1 MAITKLSAA
10 TLQAR
15 REALDAVLARAR
27 GVLHLGAH
35 LGQEADTYAKA
46 GKAVLWVEA
55 QPAIHARLVERL
67 RAFPDQR
74 ALCAVLGDEDGRTV
88 RFNVSNNLDGISSS
102 LFAFGSHSEGDQ
114 SLWPRLN
121 LHMVDTLELTMMT
134 LDTLLAREGIDP
146 AAHDHWIVDLQGAE
160 LLALQGAARSLPSCD
175 SLLVEVSEDAVYDGG
190 VRWPVLRDFLEGQG
204 FRQRWSLERQH
215 DDILFLRA

>member
-1 MAITKLSAA
+1 MAIAKLSAA

-15 REALDAVLARAR
+15 KGALDAALARAS

-35 LGQEADTYAKA
+35 LGQEADVYAEARKP
-46 GKAVLWVEA
+46 VIWVEA

-67 RAFPDQR
+67 KAFPDQR

-102 LFAFGSHSEGDQ
+102 LFAFGSCSEGDQ

-121 LHMVDTLELTMMT
+121 LHMVDTLELTMT
-134 LDTLLAREGIDP
+134 RLDTLLAREGVDP

-160 LLALQGAARSLPSCD
+160 LLALTGAPRSLASCN
-175 SLLVEVSEDAVYDGG
+175 SLLVEVSEGAVYEGG
-190 VRWPVLRDFLEGQG
+190 VQWPVLRAFLEERG
-204 FRQRWSLERQH
+204 FVPQWPVERIH
-215 DDILFLRA
+215 DDVLFRRA